1 MTAIVCVDTRG
12 GMAFGGKR
20 QSRDRLL
27 CVDAV
32 RLCGTL
38 RMLPYSA
45 ALFAEL
51 PEAAELCEELLR
63 EDGAYFVETDSLET
77 AKLDELILYRW
88 NRLYPADLWLR
99 FDPRERGMELVSSE
113 DFAGSSHE
121 RITREIWRNPHA
133 EQ

>member
-27 CVDAV
+27 CADAV

-38 RMLPYSA
+38 RMLPQSA
-45 ALFAEL
+45 VLFAEM
-51 PEAAELCEELLR
+51 PDAVELCEELLK
-63 EDGAYFVETDSLET
+63 EEGTYFVETDSMET
-77 AKLDELILYRW
+77 AAPDELILYRW

-99 FDPRERGMELVSSE
+99 FDPQERGLVLMSSE

-133 EQ
+133 ER